1 MNLPSF
7 LTRRSRALRM
17 FLLWGL
23 PLIFVGAAAGWL
35 WRDWNALGTLEP
47 SGGCYFPR
55 RLELPVTAFR
65 QNDERWGKEPLGE
78 TQGTLGAEGCA
89 VSSAAMVLSY
99 YGVDTDPQRLNTFLT
114 DSGGYTPEGWIYW
127 EAAAEFEPGKVR
139 HAYEDLPSYR
149 LIDSNLWR
157 GNPVIVRLRMPG
169 GTTHFVVV
177 AGKSGFDYLTQDP
190 GTGAGRGLYP
200 LRELGSRIE
209 ALRFYER
216 LR

>member
-1 MNLPSF
+1 MNLSSF

-23 PLIFVGAAAGWL
+23 PLLFLVGGAGWL
-35 WRDWNALGTLEP
+35 WRDWNALRILAP
-47 SGGCYFPR
+47 SGGFYFPM
-55 RLELPVTAFR
+55 RLELPVPAFR

-78 TQGTLGAEGCA
+78 TKGTLGAEGCA
-89 VSSAAMVLSY
+89 VSSAAMVLSF

-114 DSGGYTPEGWIYW
+114 ESGGYTPEGWIYW

-139 HAYEDLPSYR
+139 HAYEDLAYYR

-190 GTGAGRGLYP
+190 GTGAGRALYP

-209 ALRFYER
+209 ALRFYEK
-216 LR
+216 LQ

>member
-1 MNLPSF
+1 MNPPLLSP
-7 LTRRSRALRM
+7 RRRRALRK

-23 PLIFVGAAAGWL
+23 PLLFLAGGAGWL
-35 WRDWNALGTLEP
+35 WRDWNALRILEP

-55 RLELPVTAFR
+55 RLELPVPSFR
-65 QNDERWGKEPLGE
+65 QNDERWGKDPLGE
-78 TQGTLGAEGCA
+78 TEGTLGAEGCA

-99 YGVDTDPQRLNTFLT
+99 YGVDTDPQRLNIFLT
-114 DSGGYTPEGWIYW
+114 GASGYTPEGWIYW

-149 LIDSNLWR
+149 LIDSNLCR

-177 AGKSGFDYLTQDP
+177 AGKSGFDYLTCDP
-190 GTGAGRGLYP
+190 GAGAGRGLYP
-200 LRELGSRIE
+200 LRDLGSRIE
-209 ALRFYER
+209 ALRFYEK